1 MASEVSVSKP
11 HTRLLLLEFSYT
23 QTIVRRKN
31 AMKVKV
37 AIARKILVA
46 IWHML
51 SEGVSYR
58 DYKKPDV
65 QTDGNS

>member
-1 MASEVSVSKP
+1 
-11 HTRLLLLEFSYT
+11 
-23 QTIVRRKN
+23 
-31 AMKVKV
+31 MKVKV

-65 QTDGNS
+65 QTDGNSYTAYCKASSFVVVCGSVFQID